1 MPFDPSYYVCAPSK
15 IDPNVAPKGDENLF
29 FLVPIA
35 PGLADSDEIRK
46 SYVKKL
52 ITHFENLIGE
62 NISERIVYER
72 VYSVK
77 DFMTDYNAFQGTAL
91 GLTHTLLQTAFLRP
105 RIQSKKIPEVYYV
118 GQYTLPGI
126 GVPMVLISA
135 QVVAEKILHN
145 DKQ

>member
-1 MPFDPSYYVCAPSK
+1 M
-15 IDPNVAPKGDENLF
+15 F

-35 PGLADSDEIRK
+35 PGLADTDDIRK

-52 ITHFENLIGE
+52 LSHFENLIGE
-62 NISERIVYER
+62 KISDRIVYQR

-77 DFMTDYNAFQGTAL
+77 DFVADYNAFQGTAL
-91 GLTHTLLQTAFLRP
+91 GLTHTLFQTAFFRP
-105 RIQSKKIPEVYYV
+105 QIQSKKIPEIYYV

-135 QVVAEKILHN
+135 QVVAEKIIHN
-145 DKQ
+145 DKK